1 MSDVDL
7 NGRHVSGV
15 AMCFFL
21 PNYVI
26 LLITSALNG
35 YGVVGGGLAWH
46 GCLVLVVGA
55 TEAKEHR
62 PLYAN
67 LESVWALKVIH
78 MESW

>member
-1 MSDVDL
+1 MSDIDP

-35 YGVVGGGLAWH
+35 YGVVGGGLAWVF
-46 GCLVLVVGA
+46 GVGGGG
-55 TEAKEHR
+55 
-62 PLYAN
+62 Y
-67 LESVWALKVIH
+67 
-78 MESW
+78 